1 MKNRG
6 GRIGAGAFLALAS
19 CSISSAI
26 IAVAHAG
33 TRDDVAPRAQQQAEQ
48 PSQES
53 QGTIEKTEAKYV
65 LEDKALG
72 ATYQLDNQDKAK
84 EYLGED
90 VKVTGKLDPN
100 TNTIEVS
107 EIQELN

>member
-1 MKNRG
+1 M
-6 GRIGAGAFLALAS
+6 
-19 CSISSAI
+19 
-26 IAVAHAG
+26 
-33 TRDDVAPRAQQQAEQ
+33 
-48 PSQES
+48 
-53 QGTIEKTEAKYV
+53 